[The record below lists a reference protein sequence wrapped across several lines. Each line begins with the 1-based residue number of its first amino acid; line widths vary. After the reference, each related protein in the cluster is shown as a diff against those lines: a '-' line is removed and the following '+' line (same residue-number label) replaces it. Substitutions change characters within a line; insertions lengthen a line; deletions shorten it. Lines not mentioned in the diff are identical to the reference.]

1 MKKEEKNKEIIE
13 EIIPPAEENI
23 TSNKETKETS
33 PKTKEDLKKEFNNL
47 IKGEFKE
54 VYEEKI
60 KENLS
65 KRFKEN
71 DALKSQL
78 DDAGEIL
85 LALSSRY
92 SVEPGDIKAL
102 KNAVNADDE
111 LFKREAEKQGLDV
124 KNYRHLKN
132 LERENEAYRKFFEKE
147 RLEREAADTMRQW
160 YDMSEAL
167 AKEYPDFNI
176 SKEAEN
182 PKFIA
187 LIKAGVDLK
196 TAYEAIHHKDILDL
210 AKEDAA
216 SKARKEATREYLS
229 REARPEENGLSARS
243 SAIIKTDVSKLS
255 AKDRAELAKR
265 AAKGEKIS
273 F

>member
-13 EIIPPAEENI
+13 EIIPATQEDI
-23 TSNKETKETS
+23 TSGEETKEMA

-71 DALKSQL
+71 EELKAQLEDAK
-78 DDAGEIL
+78 EIL
-85 LALSSRY
+85 SALSARY

-111 LFKREAEKQGLDV
+111 LFKKEAEKQGLDV
-124 KNYRHLKN
+124 KNYRYLKN
-132 LERENEAYRKFFEKE
+132 LERENQAYKEFFEKE
-147 RLEREAADTMRQW
+147 RLEKEAADTMKQW

-182 PKFIA
+182 PRFIA
-187 LIKAGVDLK
+187 LVKAGVDLK
-196 TAYEAIHHKDILDL
+196 TAYEAVHHKDILDL

-216 SKARKEATREYLS
+216 SKARKEATREFYS

-255 AKDRAELAKR
+255 ASDRAELAKR
-265 AAKGEKIS
+265 AARGEKIS

>member
-13 EIIPPAEENI
+13 EII
-23 TSNKETKETS
+23 SDTKEEISSKEEKKEKS
-33 PKTKEDLKKEFNNL
+33 PKSKEDLRKEFSNL

-71 DALKSQL
+71 EALKAQL
-78 DDAGEIL
+78 EDAKEIL
-85 LALSSRY
+85 SALSGRY
-92 SVEPGDIKAL
+92 SIEPGDMESL

-111 LFKREAEKQGLDV
+111 LFEKEAEKQGLDV
-124 KNYRHLKN
+124 KNYRYLKN
-132 LERENEAYRKFFEKE
+132 LERENEAYKKFFEKE
-147 RLEREAADTMRQW
+147 RLEKQAADTMKEW
-160 YDMSEAL
+160 YDMSETL

-196 TAYEAIHHKDILDL
+196 TAYEAIHYKDILDL

-216 SKARKEATREYLS
+216 SKARKEATREFYS

-255 AKDRAELAKR
+255 AKDRAEIAKR
-265 AAKGEKIS
+265 VAKGEKIS

>member
-1 MKKEEKNKEIIE
+1 MKNEKNKEIIE
-13 EIIPPAEENI
+13 EIISDEKKEVV
-23 TSNKETKETS
+23 SKEETKEMS
-33 PKTKEDLKKEFNNL
+33 PKSKEDLKKEFNNL

-71 DALKSQL
+71 EALKAQL
-78 DDAGEIL
+78 DDAKEIL
-85 LALSSRY
+85 FALSGRY
-92 SVEPGDIKAL
+92 SVEPGDMESL
-102 KNAVNADDE
+102 KSAVNADDE
-111 LFKREAEKQGLDV
+111 LFKKEAEKQGLDV
-124 KNYRHLKN
+124 KSYRYLKN
-132 LERENEAYRKFFEKE
+132 LERENEEFKKYFEKE
-147 RLEREAADTMRQW
+147 RLEREAADTMKQW

-216 SKARKEATREYLS
+216 AKARKEATREYLS

-265 AAKGEKIS
+265 AARGEKIS